1 MEPEARG
8 GVPIPEAWIGKRIT
22 FAGPH
27 HLVGVLTEVNDRGVV
42 ISYTGTQR
50 RTQEG
55 FSPRG
60 VFPKRGFP
68 QEGFS
73 PRGRGR
79 DARSQVLPV
88 GASSTTAVRRR
99 RAGKRPDITALSS
112 TFA

>member
-50 RTQEG
+50 RTQG
-55 FSPRG
+55 G
-60 VFPKRGFP
+60 FPKEVEVETHEARFFP
-68 QEGFS
+68 WE
-73 PRGRGR
+73 
-79 DARSQVLPV
+79 QVQLLRYV
-88 GASSTTAVRRR
+88 EEEQANDQT
-99 RAGKRPDITALSS
+99 
-112 TFA
+112 